1 MVTVTINGVSVSV
14 PEGTTILDA
23 AASAG
28 IEIPNLCYLKDINE
42 ISACRVCCVEIEG
55 EGKLVPSCNNVVS
68 EGMVIHTNSPR
79 AREARRTN
87 VELILSQHDNKC
99 ATCVR
104 SGTCR
109 LQKVAN
115 DLGVL
120 RIPYPSDLARGKKAF
135 WTTTFPLYRD
145 TNKCIKCMRCVQVCD
160 KVQSLSVWDVSGS
173 GSRTTIDVS
182 GNRFIKESDCSLC
195 GQCITHCPTGALRER
210 DDTAK
215 AFAALAAPDKV
226 TVVQIAPAVRTAW
239 GEAFGMESG
248 SVTVGQ
254 LVAALRQ
261 MGADYVFDTTFSA
274 DLTIMEEGTELL
286 HRLQAGDLSSQPMFT
301 SCCPGWVRFLK
312 SQFPELTGRLSTAKS
327 PQQMFGA
334 VAKTWLAKRLGVDPK
349 NIFSISVM
357 PCVAK
362 KAESELPGMQSEV
375 GCDVDLVLTTREL
388 ARMMRAENI
397 AVPSLEESAFDSPL
411 GDGSGAGMIFGA
423 TGGVMEAA
431 LRTAYFLVTGEN
443 PPADAFREVR
453 DDGRS
458 KGWREAT
465 FDLAGTPVRCAVA
478 SGLGNAR
485 RLIRALR
492 RGEVQYEFVEVMAC
506 PGGCAGGGGQPV
518 DGSDREKAAPRGA
531 VLYDLDRKAELRFSH
546 ENPAVQALYQEYLDA
561 PCSEKAE
568 HLLHCDH
575 FAWQMPQN
583 R

>member
-79 AREARRTN
+79 VREARRTN

-261 MGADYVFDTTFSA
+261 MGAYYVFDTTFSA

-312 SQFPELTGRLSTAKS
+312 SQFPEMTGRLSTAKS

-411 GDGSGAGMIFGA
+411 GDGSGAGVIFGT

>member
-1 MVTVTINGVSVSV
+1 MVNVTVNGKAVSV
-14 PEGTTILDA
+14 PERTTILEA
-23 AASAG
+23 ARAAG
-28 IEIPNLCYLKDINE
+28 VDIPHLCYLKKLNE
-42 ISACRVCCVEIEG
+42 IGACRVCCVEIEG
-55 EGKLVPSCNNVVS
+55 ERNLVPSCNNPVF
-68 EGMVIHTNSPR
+68 EGMVIRTNTPR
-79 AREARRTN
+79 VRRTRKIN
-87 VELILSQHDNKC
+87 VELILSQHDCHC
-99 ATCVR
+99 ATCQR
-104 SGTCR
+104 SGNCH
-109 LQKVAN
+109 LQNIAN
-115 DLGVL
+115 DLGIL
-120 RIPYPSDLARGKKAF
+120 DTPYPRDLVTGVRALWPRD
-135 WTTTFPLYRD
+135 FPLYRD

-312 SQFPELTGRLSTAKS
+312 SQFPEMTGRLSTAKS

-411 GDGSGAGMIFGA
+411 GDGSGAGVIFGA

-465 FDLAGTPVRCAVA
+465 FDLAATPVRCAVA

-485 RLIRALR
+485 RLLRALR

>member
-1 MVTVTINGVSVSV
+1 MVNIMINGFPVSA

-28 IEIPNLCYLKDINE
+28 IEIPSLCYLKGLNE

-55 EGKLVPSCNNVVS
+55 EGKLVPSCNNVVR

-79 AREARRTN
+79 VREARRTN

-104 SGTCR
+104 SGTCQ

-120 RIPYPSDLARGKKAF
+120 SIPYSPDLARGKKAF

-160 KVQSLSVWDVSGS
+160 KIQSLSVWDVSGS

-312 SQFPELTGRLSTAKS
+312 SQFPEMTGRLSTAKS

-411 GDGSGAGMIFGA
+411 GDGSGAGVIFGT

>member
-79 AREARRTN
+79 VREARRTN

-312 SQFPELTGRLSTAKS
+312 SQFPEMTGRLSTAKS

-349 NIFSISVM
+349 NIFSISIM

-411 GDGSGAGMIFGA
+411 GDGSGAGVIFGA

-443 PPADAFREVR
+443 PPAEAFREVR

-485 RLIRALR
+485 RLLRALR

-518 DGSDREKAAPRGA
+518 DGSDREKAAPRGV